1 MPQLTLNNLTRFE
14 TDESVIEN
22 LQRKGWTLIVPP
34 VSPVVPEYDWNT
46 QKLIQDNETNEYSVV
61 DLSPEELQ
69 ERVDLQAQMD
79 AQILESKQIQAIHD
93 QISAGYTVDP
103 EGFILGL
110 AESDRNA
117 FTQMLTLTQEAL
129 DLGLITNDTPQT
141 IADKSGQKHQ
151 ITTLRFRQIM
161 VAYGFYYKSL
171 WDQLS

>member
-34 VSPVVPEYDWNT
+34 VVPEYDWNT
-46 QKLIQDNETNEYSVV
+46 QKLIQDNETKEYSVV

-79 AQILESKQIQAIHD
+79 AQILESQQIQAIHD

-129 DLGLITNDTPQT
+129 SLGMVNNDTDQV
-141 IADKSGQKHQ
+141 IADKSGGKHT

-161 VAYGFYYKSL
+161 VAYGFYYKTL